1 MIGAETSGS
10 MDWQRQLKRM
20 CENIRVCQEVLPHEA
35 AKLPDAIDVAHRLGT
50 KRANETRP
58 RATIIRFTA
67 RRFRHAVWK
76 TAKGSEFLRNQG
88 MHFKEED
95 RDCRQKLLPLI
106 KKACTDGKSAYFV
119 GGHGFIE
126 RTEVTG

>member
-50 KRANETRP
+50 KRANETGP
-58 RATIIRFTA
+58 EQQLFGSLPGDLDMQYG
-67 RRFRHAVWK
+67 RRLKAASFS
-76 TAKGSEFLRNQG
+76 G
-88 MHFKEED
+88 
-95 RDCRQKLLPLI
+95 I
-106 KKACTDGKSAYFV
+106 KACTLRR
-119 GGHGFIE
+119 I
-126 RTEVTG
+126 